1 MDYMADEEDEISRMG
16 RPQVGAGQVL
26 LDVASPVLAPAEQV
40 RHLYRLSDPALSEL
54 GLEELLDALLERVR
68 DALSV
73 DTAAILLLDTET
85 QELVARAA
93 KGIEEEV
100 EQGVRVP
107 LGVGFAGRIAAG
119 RIAIFMPEVS
129 EADIHN
135 PILREKGIRS
145 MLGVPLIVE
154 SELIGV
160 LHVGSLTPRQF
171 GQKDLAVLQLA
182 AARIAPGI
190 ERARLFS
197 ALEHEHRL
205 AMLLQRSLL
214 PRALPET
221 VGIKVAARY
230 LPARDEVGGDWY
242 DVIELPRG
250 RIGLAIGDV
259 VGHGVRA
266 AALMGQLRTALN
278 AYAQEGHGPSH
289 TLELVD
295 RFVQSMGE
303 YAMATAVYAVFD
315 PETARLR
322 IATAGH
328 PPPIIISER
337 TARVLDLTPGAPL
350 GGFPYGSCPEQ
361 EFTLNTGETVVLYTD
376 GLVERRGIALN
387 ETIEQLASIL
397 SRARNPERACQVAVD
412 EMVSPEGLADDVAI
426 VAMQSTPIPDAL
438 FLDLPADPSVLSGT
452 RRILRR
458 WMREHGA
465 EEPVLSEVAL
475 AANEACA
482 NAIEHAYSPG
492 PASFQLRAAIE
503 PGDGTDPGTIVV
515 TVTDTGQWRAPR
527 GENRGRGLMII
538 ESAMDEVELNP
549 SDAGTEV
556 IMRRRIEPR

>member
-1 MDYMADEEDEISRMG
+1 MAADRETSG
-16 RPQVGAGQVL
+16 TPKVGVGQMVL
-26 LDVASPVLAPAEQV
+26 EPAAPILAPADQV

-54 GLEELLDALLERVR
+54 GLDDLLEELLERVR
-68 DALSV
+68 EALAV
-73 DTAAILLLDTET
+73 DTAAILLLDSET
-85 QELVARAA
+85 DELVARAA

-107 LGVGFAGRIAAG
+107 LGHGFAGRIAAG
-119 RIAIFMPEVS
+119 RIAIFMPEVGK
-129 EADIHN
+129 ADIHN

-171 GQKDLAVLQLA
+171 GQRDLAILQLA
-182 AARIAPGI
+182 AARAAPGI

-197 ALEHEHRL
+197 AFEHEHRM
-205 AMLLQRSLL
+205 AVLLQRSLL
-214 PRALPET
+214 PRALPEAA
-221 VGIKVAARY
+221 GIKIAARY

-250 RIGLAIGDV
+250 LIGLAIGDV

-266 AALMGQLRTALN
+266 AALMGQLRTALH
-278 AYAQEGHGPSH
+278 AYAEEGHGPSL

-303 YAMATAVYAVFD
+303 YAMATAAYAIFD

-337 TARVLDLTPGAPL
+337 GARVVDLSPGAPL

-361 EFTLNTGETVVLYTD
+361 EVSLATGETVVLYTD
-376 GLVERRGIALN
+376 GLVERRGVPLTESIEKLVSALAN
-387 ETIEQLASIL
+387 VTSA
-397 SRARNPERACQVAVD
+397 ERVCQVAVE
-412 EMVSPEGLADDVAI
+412 EMVPEEGLVDDVALL
-426 VAMQSTPIPDAL
+426 AMESTRIPEKL
-438 FLDLPADPSVLSGT
+438 ELDLPADPGVLSGT
-452 RRILRR
+452 RRLLRR
-458 WMREHGA
+458 WLRERGA
-465 EEPVLSEVAL
+465 EEPAVSELAL

-482 NAIEHAYSPG
+482 NAIEHAYAPG
-492 PASFQLRAAIE
+492 PASFQLSAMVE
-503 PGDGTDPGTIVV
+503 SNDDSDHGTVV
-515 TVTDTGQWRAPR
+515 IRVVDSGQWRPPR
-527 GENRGRGLMII
+527 GENRGRGLTII
-538 ESAMDEVELNP
+538 ETAVDDVEINRSP
-549 SDAGTEV
+549 EGTEV
-556 IMRRRIEPR
+556 VMRRRLEPR